1 MEAISWSILEWAH
14 SLPVLGIQT
23 TFTAPSSQPC
33 GAGSRC
39 SSSLLRLFY
48 TFLLPS
54 HRPPTDD
61 LGLGYFPDVRAAIS
75 QAESQFVLPTCAAS
89 ADL

>member
-1 MEAISWSILEWAH
+1 METISWSILEWAH

-33 GAGSRC
+33 DGGSRC

-54 HRPPTDD
+54 HHPPTDD

-75 QAESQFVLPTCAAS
+75 LAESQCILLTRPAS